1 MTLKEIL
8 DIESQNSEQMD
19 SKPTIK
25 RERNKVDKIER
36 ENIFHPNN
44 LYYNSAGDYYICPM
58 GQKMQRCGTA
68 KSVSD
73 LGYVTHLARY
83 RSMRPI
89 EPEAVFGQIKSGHLF
104 RRFALRSL
112 EKVNVEFGLIAI
124 AHNLKKWAVAMF
136 TRVDRTAAKT
146 LKKMELYLNFTLV
159 GEPEFENLKIA
170 A

>member
-58 GQKMQRCGTA
+58 GQKNAEVWNSEECFRFRVCY
-68 KSVSD
+68 S
-73 LGYVTHLARY
+73 
-83 RSMRPI
+83 
-89 EPEAVFGQIKSGHLF
+89 SG
-104 RRFALRSL
+104 
-112 EKVNVEFGLIAI
+112 
-124 AHNLKKWAVAMF
+124 
-136 TRVDRTAAKT
+136 
-146 LKKMELYLNFTLV
+146 
-159 GEPEFENLKIA
+159 KI
-170 A
+170 